1 MMNKSWA
8 TIDMHICA
16 SLEPGVIEEWLL
28 IHLFPKQLSF
38 TIFSA
43 SLSSRNFSVIFQPLS
58 RLDVHLK
65 PKRLATNILR
75 HCVKKIARLFL
86 LTLYFSLSLSL
97 SPLSLS
103 HSFCFS
109 LSLSSFF
116 LPWLVHV
123 NGRYLIWLWIILTHR
138 QHRIQ
143 VWIDPVS
150 RQFGNK
156 RWERNYDLKQKLLV
170 KGVVYWVPCVVNV
183 ISPF

>member
-1 MMNKSWA
+1 MFGSQQ
-8 TIDMHICA
+8 ID
-16 SLEPGVIEEWLL
+16 LPLRL
-28 IHLFPKQLSF
+28 
-38 TIFSA
+38 
-43 SLSSRNFSVIFQPLS
+43 RLS
-58 RLDVHLK
+58 RRGGRRTAVTFWPLYPTRCWAFDSSCEIWPFSTWLWGMICDTRARHN
-65 PKRLATNILR
+65 TQTQIL
-75 HCVKKIARLFL
+75 
-86 LTLYFSLSLSL
+86 LSHPISSPSL